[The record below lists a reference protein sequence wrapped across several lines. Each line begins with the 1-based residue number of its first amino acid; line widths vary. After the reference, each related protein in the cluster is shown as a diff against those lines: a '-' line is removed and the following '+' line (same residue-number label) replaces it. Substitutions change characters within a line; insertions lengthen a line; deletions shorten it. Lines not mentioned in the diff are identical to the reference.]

1 MSSIIEKIINFLG
14 TNPTNE
20 EGELFYINEI
30 LPIDKRSI
38 KEILEDR
45 EENGCSMCED
55 CGRKYGN
62 YEMENGLI
70 DYCPN
75 CCKCFEGD
83 CKHRGCGCGEDD
95 VIIEEI
101 LEDGNV

>member
-1 MSSIIEKIINFLG
+1 MKPKAEIVR
-14 TNPTNE
+14 NE
-20 EGELFYINEI
+20 LHR
-30 LPIDKRSI
+30 K
-38 KEILEDR
+38 ILEDR

-83 CKHRGCGCGEDD
+83 CKYRGCGCGEDD
-95 VIIEEI
+95 EGESK
-101 LEDGNV
+101 